1 MKLLVVRDQSSKILG
16 HRWLNSQISFYIGV
30 VQLIICI
37 WAMAQH
43 IYSLK
48 RFNKILFCDF
58 INGTQPSLLVSVD
71 MIIFDIGLFHA
82 LWGIDNCVAQYL
94 DGGYGRFGWCICH
107 ITAFIICLPFAFVAR
122 PRPYSLWPLL
132 IQVSFNMESGKKCS
146 RKI

>member
-48 RFNKILFCDF
+48 RFNKASKVFYLPVASIS
-58 INGTQPSLLVSVD
+58 NGISNL
-71 MIIFDIGLFHA
+71 
-82 LWGIDNCVAQYL
+82 DNFTVYPNL
-94 DGGYGRFGWCICH
+94 
-107 ITAFIICLPFAFVAR
+107 
-122 PRPYSLWPLL
+122 
-132 IQVSFNMESGKKCS
+132 K
-146 RKI
+146 